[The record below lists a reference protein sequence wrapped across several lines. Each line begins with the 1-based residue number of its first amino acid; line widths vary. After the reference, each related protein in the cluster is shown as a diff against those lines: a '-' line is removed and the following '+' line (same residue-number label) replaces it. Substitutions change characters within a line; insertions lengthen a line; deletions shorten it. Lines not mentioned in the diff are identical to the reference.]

1 MAGVATTHPVSPRGH
16 GEVECMFL
24 EADRCSRKIIVKILI
39 QKMYIKVY
47 KNLR

>member
-1 MAGVATTHPVSPRGH
+1 VRPVSPRGH

-24 EADRCSRKIIVKILI
+24 EADRCSRKIIIKILI